1 MSKQRIE
8 RYYSDI
14 ERLVQ
19 FGGNRKETA
28 VRGAFQKLLEDYC
41 TERHLALVPE
51 LDYRL
56 PSGKFVT
63 PDGTV
68 KDALRLDWGYWESKD
83 EQDDLDKEIR
93 TKFDKGYPKE
103 NILFEDSQTAVL
115 IQHGQEVARA
125 DMANA
130 EALDKLL
137 QAFLNYQRPEVQ
149 DFQRAIE
156 LFKAD
161 IPQVIDTLRALL
173 DSEAKTNPAYHTAR
187 TDFLELCRQSIN
199 PIVSEA
205 DVREMMIQHILT
217 HEIFISIFGEDQ
229 FHREN
234 NIAAALQQVVEVFY
248 KGMKRRIFTDAINSY
263 YAAIKARAAEIH
275 NHHEKQRFLK
285 VVYENFYKV
294 YNPKAADRMGIVY
307 TPNEIVRFMIEATDV
322 LLERHFGRTLGS
334 PDVQILDPCTG
345 TGTFITEIIDYLPK
359 AQLAQ
364 KYAEELHANELGI
377 LPYYIANLN
386 IEYTY
391 RQKMG
396 HYAPFDNL
404 VFVDTL
410 DNMGFG
416 YAGKQTDLF
425 GLSAENLARIK
436 RQNKQKISVVIGN
449 PPYNA
454 AQATFNSQNPNR
466 AYTEI
471 DKRIKDSFIK
481 AGKAQNKSQIYD
493 MYVRF
498 YRWAIDRIAD
508 KGIVAYVTNRSFI
521 DSRTFD
527 GFRKVLEDTFPYIY
541 IVDLGGDVRAN
552 PKLSGTK
559 HNVFGIQTG
568 VAIMF
573 LVKK

>member
-1 MSKQRIE
+1 
-8 RYYSDI
+8 
-14 ERLVQ
+14 
-19 FGGNRKETA
+19 
-28 VRGAFQKLLEDYC
+28 
-41 TERHLALVPE
+41 
-51 LDYRL
+51 
-56 PSGKFVT
+56 
-63 PDGTV
+63 
-68 KDALRLDWGYWESKD
+68 
-83 EQDDLDKEIR
+83 LDKEIR

>member
-8 RYYSDI
+8 RYYSEI

-28 VRGAFQKLLEDYC
+28 VRAAFQQLLLDYC
-41 TERHLALVPE
+41 HEKHLVLVVE

-93 TKFDKGYPKE
+93 AKFDKGYPRE

-115 IQHGQEVARA
+115 FQHGQEVSRVS
-125 DMANA
+125 MRNP
-130 EALDKLL
+130 EALDALL
-137 QAFLNYQRPEVQ
+137 KQFLSYQRPEVQ
-149 DFQRAIE
+149 DFRRAIE

-173 DSEAKTNPAYHTAR
+173 DSEAKTNAAYHTAR
-187 TDFLELCRQSIN
+187 GDFLALCQQSIN
-199 PIVSEA
+199 PTVTEG

-234 NIAAALQQVVEVFY
+234 NIAMELQQVVEVFY

-322 LLERHFGRTLGS
+322 LLERHFGCTLGS
-334 PDVQILDPCTG
+334 PDVHILDPCTG

-359 AQLAQ
+359 AQLAH
-364 KYAEELHANELGI
+364 KYANDMYANELGI

-396 HYAPFDNL
+396 HYAPFENL

-410 DNMGFG
+410 DNMGFD
-416 YAGKQTDLF
+416 YAGKQTDMF
-425 GLSAENLARIK
+425 SFTAENLERIK

-454 AQATFNSQNPNR
+454 AQISENDDNPNR
-466 AYTEI
+466 LYPEI
-471 DKRIKDSFIK
+471 DKRIKESFVK
-481 AGKAQNKSQIYD
+481 ESKTQNLLKI
-493 MYVRF
+493 
-498 YRWAIDRIAD
+498 
-508 KGIVAYVTNRSFI
+508 
-521 DSRTFD
+521 
-527 GFRKVLEDTFPYIY
+527 
-541 IVDLGGDVRAN
+541 
-552 PKLSGTK
+552 
-559 HNVFGIQTG
+559 
-568 VAIMF
+568 
-573 LVKK
+573 